1 MEEAKVTKEIVKPEF
16 KEEIKVEIKGVSTIE
31 DNIKKVKDFAIQTKE
46 YYTGIVFT
54 EATKE
59 EAEKEK
65 ADINKFKKQVEDLR
79 KKIVKKYNEPISI
92 FEQTAK
98 EAEKLLTEAYDLIN
112 TQVKVFDA
120 KELEKVREKV
130 ESYFDEYAAS
140 KGIDFIKF
148 VHMNLSITKGLLTA
162 TNNLTKKTQE
172 MINEFIDKCEKDL
185 NLINTLENKD
195 EILIEYK
202 KTLNAADSIA
212 LVMDRHKQLENMKK
226 QEEMKEEQKITDEV
240 MLEKIEKALSAPKEI
255 EEKEEVFEMTF
266 TVKGTKTQL
275 KELKQYLVE
284 RGLI

>member
-65 ADINKFKKQVEDLR
+65 AAINKFKKQIEDSR
-79 KKIVKKYNEPISI
+79 KQIVKKYNEPISI

-98 EAEKLLTEAYDLIN
+98 EAEKILTEAYDLIN

-130 ESYFDEYAAS
+130 ESYFDEYATS

-148 VHMNLSITKGLLTA
+148 ANMNLSITKGLLTA

-226 QEEMKEEQKITDEV
+226 QEEMNEEQKITDEV

-266 TVKGTKTQL
+266 TVQGTKTQL

>member
-65 ADINKFKKQVEDLR
+65 ASINKFKKQVEDSR
-79 KKIVKKYNEPISI
+79 KQIVKKYNEPISI

-130 ESYFDEYAAS
+130 ESYFDEYATS

-148 VHMNLSITKGLLTA
+148 AHMNLSITKGLLTA

-172 MINEFIDKCEKDL
+172 MINEFIDKREKDL
-185 NLINTLENKD
+185 KLINTLENKD

-240 MLEKIEKALSAPKEI
+240 MLEKIEKALLAPKEI